1 VRDMNLAV
9 DEKFTLVAIPVLAG
23 ALLRV
28 PMGFLADLFGAKR
41 TGIIAQLVVIAATA
55 WVCYFGLP
63 TKLSVEVFGLA
74 LGIGGASFAV
84 ALPQAS
90 RWYPPQ
96 YQGVVMGIAGAGNM
110 GVVLDTMFAP
120 SIAEHWGWQAVFG
133 VLLVPMLLI
142 LAYYAY
148 AAKDAPGERKPI
160 SLKAYGTL
168 LRDPDSRWFMFF
180 YFITFGGF
188 VGLANALP
196 LYFSV
201 QYHVSGVAA
210 GLLVSLIVAFGSGFR
225 PVGGLLADR
234 IGGIRS
240 LSMFFGVVV
249 AAYLV
254 IAFMPEGPAAPAPAG
269 WALTEMPRIAW
280 VSVLLFSIGVLA
292 LGMASAFAERG
303 LRVLVVAVELCSLSL
318 VQGDRSRTNL
328 VASVLFGDGAAAA
341 VVLPGGRGPRIEAV
355 GSHLIE
361 GTEGTMGFSIGG
373 HGLQILLQ
381 RELPAVLVEH
391 LPEAQRRFLSEHGRT
406 VADIGLHLIHPG
418 GRKILDAYEEIL
430 HLDAGALAFSRES
443 LRRFGN
449 LSSVSILTVLEL
461 ALDARVPVPEGK
473 DAFLVAIGPGLSIE
487 MMILDWEDAGG

>member
-1 VRDMNLAV
+1 MKLAEFKKAGHWPTLLAAFLYFDISFMAWVALGPLIVYIAQDMNLAV

-28 PMGFLADLFGAKR
+28 PMGILADVIGAKR
-41 TGIIAQLVVIAATA
+41 TGIIAQVVVIIATA
-55 WVCYFGLP
+55 WVWYFGLNS
-63 TKLSVEVFGLA
+63 KLAIEVFGLA

-110 GVVLDTMFAP
+110 GVVLDTLFAP

-142 LAYYAY
+142 LAYYVF
-148 AAKDAPGERKPI
+148 AAKDAPGEQKPI
-160 SLKAYGTL
+160 SLKAYGAL

-196 LYFSV
+196 LYFTV

-210 GLLVSLIVAFGSGFR
+210 GLLVGLIVAFGSGFR
-225 PVGGLLADR
+225 PVGGLIADR

-240 LSMFFGVVV
+240 LSIFFGVVV

-254 IAFMPEGPAAPAPAG
+254 IAFMPEGPAASTSAG
-269 WALTEMPRIAW
+269 WSLTQMPRIAW

-292 LGMASAFAERG
+292 LGMGNGAVFQLIPLRFRHEIGMMTGMVGCAGGIGGFFLAKALGVAKGMTGGFGAGFLFFG
-303 LRVLVVAVELCSLSL
+303 LLALLGFLGLAMVKVRW
-318 VQGDRSRTNL
+318 RTTW
-328 VASVLFGDGAAAA
+328 GAAS
-341 VVLPGGRGPRIEAV
+341 G
-355 GSHLIE
+355 
-361 GTEGTMGFSIGG
+361 
-373 HGLQILLQ
+373 
-381 RELPAVLVEH
+381 
-391 LPEAQRRFLSEHGRT
+391 
-406 VADIGLHLIHPG
+406 
-418 GRKILDAYEEIL
+418 
-430 HLDAGALAFSRES
+430 
-443 LRRFGN
+443 
-449 LSSVSILTVLEL
+449 
-461 ALDARVPVPEGK
+461 ARV
-473 DAFLVAIGPGLSIE
+473 
-487 MMILDWEDAGG
+487 